1 MRCLYT
7 SRNNSF
13 NQSIFQS
20 KILGLLSRNY
30 KNKKKITIE
39 TLSFR
44 HKLNTS
50 KLSHTNSYLNT
61 NTNTNPNSIIKQN
74 GNYPK
79 KKNSKTKIS
88 INNKHKFSMS
98 NDNFNEFTK
107 IAKNM
112 DIINTIYT
120 TKNNSK
126 NKNNYISMI
135 NINNKGKKRKNSK
148 NCIKKEKSSKINNKN
163 VNTKNKIL
171 INLENELS
179 LKQENQRLKMKLMEL
194 QNELDKIKNGEND
207 LSVSQNRNKNSCLS
221 IQKEKMEISE
231 EKKPKKIN
239 KLNNNLN
246 LELNNI
252 DNNYPCDYFNV
263 INNTS
268 YNVNNKSS
276 SPMHDYIGSNRK
288 IITIFQEKNLLSHNN
303 KSSRYNNNINF
314 EKNGNYFTIANR
326 DKKTTSKKNSNNKKL
341 NSPKNKILLSMFNLN
356 NIKPKMNKSSTRIIT
371 QSDNSYTYSTILN
384 TEKFIKNLKKSNLKE
399 KFRPQQLIYFSKN
412 VKKKD
417 GCTIT
422 KDHLNEKA
430 NKIGLNKGNTINL
443 FDFHKNKKSLTSR
456 GNSNNKS
463 KNKIKINEND
473 KFKNEKEKEKEKA
486 IEKTNINMLHNQNG
500 MIIKN
505 GCEYKNLEEKM
516 KSLYDRAKNLLS
528 NYETFIAENINLNK

>member
-20 KILGLLSRNY
+20 KIMGLLSRNY

-39 TLSFR
+39 TLSNR

-79 KKNSKTKIS
+79 RKNSKTKIS

-107 IAKNM
+107 IVKNM

-135 NINNKGKKRKNSK
+135 NTNTKVKKRKNSK
-148 NCIKKEKSSKINNKN
+148 NCIKKEKSSKFNNKN
-163 VNTKNKIL
+163 ANTKNKIV

-179 LKQENQRLKMKLMEL
+179 LKQENQRLKLKLIEL
-194 QNELDKIKNGEND
+194 QNELEKIKNNEND

-231 EKKPKKIN
+231 EKKTKKIN

-276 SPMHDYIGSNRK
+276 SPMHDYFGSNRK

-326 DKKTTSKKNSNNKKL
+326 DKKNTSKKNSNSKIL
-341 NSPKNKILLSMFNLN
+341 NSSKNKILLSMFNLN

-371 QSDNSYTYSTILN
+371 QSDNSHTYSTILN
-384 TEKFIKNLKKSNLKE
+384 TEKFIKNLKKTNIKE

-412 VKKKD
+412 AKKKD

-422 KDHLNEKA
+422 KDNLNEKA
-430 NKIGLNKGNTINL
+430 NKIGLNKGNTVNL
-443 FDFHKNKKSLTSR
+443 FDLQKNKKSLTSR
-456 GNSNNKS
+456 GNSKNKS
-463 KNKIKINEND
+463 KSKNKINEND
-473 KFKNEKEKEKEKA
+473 KFKKEKVSENTD
-486 IEKTNINMLHNQNG
+486 TNMIQNQNG

-505 GCEYKNLEEKM
+505 GNEYKNLEEKM
-516 KSLYDRAKNLLS
+516 KNLYDRAKNLLS
-528 NYETFIAENINLNK
+528 NYETFIAENINLDK